1 MNSGATMNETLS
13 FLSWISD
20 LLSNDDFLM
29 PFYATVGASI
39 TLLLLQFV
47 SRWVTD
53 KRKKLYA
60 AAYILDV
67 CHRVQSS
74 AFILLRH
81 TILPHIEAT
90 KQILKGDKKLL
101 ETTFMAD
108 EFDILTAGP
117 VGFTHL
123 SEEYKVLLG
132 YDDIELIQMF
142 EAVNYLSLNDA
153 NRLNLNSFVKENLK
167 SRHKFSSL
175 SDDEQNDILNTYWD
189 YLGSIEHEENRLIAF
204 ISAVVIPRMRSYTK
218 ELQFLLFSTRA
229 SKAILTKL
237 ETDQTEYSDLIPGP
251 DFFQRSKTGGIQRFL

>member
-1 MNSGATMNETLS
+1 MNETLS
-13 FLSWISD
+13 FPSWLAS
-20 LLSNDDFLM
+20 LLSNDHFLV

-47 SRWVTD
+47 TRWVTD

-60 AAYILDV
+60 VAYILDV
-67 CHRVQSS
+67 CHRVRSP

-90 KQILKGDKKLL
+90 KRILKGDKKLL
-101 ETTFMAD
+101 ETMFMAD

-132 YDDIELIQMF
+132 YDDIELVQMF
-142 EAVNYLSLNDA
+142 EAINYLSLNDT

-175 SDDEQNDILNTYWD
+175 SDDKQKDVLNTYWD

-204 ISAVVIPRMRSYTK
+204 ISAIVIPRMRSYTK
-218 ELQFLLFSTRA
+218 ELQFLPFSTKA
-229 SKAILTKL
+229 AKAILAKL
-237 ETDQTEYSDLIPGP
+237 EADQAEYADLIPGS
-251 DFFQRSKTGGIQRFL
+251 DFFQRSKTGGIQRVL